1 MTHPPGTA
9 GRRRIRAGRAVTVAI
24 ATGVLAVLP
33 AAARA
38 IVGGERATGN
48 HPFVTAVAALR
59 DNGEPAFRC
68 GGSLIHERWVLT
80 AAHCVADGGTT
91 LDPALLSVRVGSRD
105 RTAGGAVAGV
115 SEVRVHP
122 GHAPPESWH
131 ADLALLR
138 LDRAVDREPVE
149 LADTPA
155 RPGDRVRVL
164 GWGLLSR
171 SDPAPP
177 AALHQLDTEVIPDAA
192 CRTGG
197 PHDLTEGDLCV
208 SPDPADGTCYGDSG
222 APVLR
227 HADGRRQLTAVVS
240 RDLAPRGTSEECGV
254 HHGVHVSVPHH
265 ARWIAGVLHA
275 G

>member
-1 MTHPPGTA
+1 MTHPPETA
-9 GRRRIRAGRAVTVAI
+9 GRGRIRSGRAVAVTVA
-24 ATGVLAVLP
+24 AVVLAVLP

-38 IVGGERATGN
+38 IVGGERATGEY
-48 HPFVTAVAALR
+48 PFVTAVSGQR
-59 DNGEPAFRC
+59 DDGVPAFRC

-80 AAHCVADGGTT
+80 AAHCVTGGDATV
-91 LDPALLSVRVGSRD
+91 DPARLSVRVGSRD

-115 SEVRVHP
+115 SEVLVHP
-122 GHAPPESWH
+122 GHAPRESWH

-138 LDRAVDREPVE
+138 LDRAVDLEPVE
-149 LADTPA
+149 LAGPPA

-164 GWGLLSR
+164 GWGLLGATH
-171 SDPAPP
+171 PAPP
-177 AALHQLDTEVIPDAA
+177 AELHQLDTEVIPDAA

-227 HADGRRQLTAVVS
+227 YADGRRQLTAVVS
-240 RDLAPRGTSEECGV
+240 RDLAPGGASEECGL

-265 ARWIAGVLHA
+265 ARWIESVLNAG
-275 G
+275 